1 MYILNKIVGGCLN
14 PLVVGMALMLVAC
27 VCMWLK
33 RRRIGV
39 GFALASIGW
48 LWLWST
54 PMMYRWIGVALEWEW
69 TAVKAEDAPKADA
82 IVLLGGG
89 MGANTNVYP
98 NAEMYSEMWGGAD
111 RVWHAARLWKA
122 GKAPIVIPTGCG
134 EKESSVPLLRDLGV
148 PDEAIRVEDKARNTE
163 ENARFVEAML
173 KMAHAAAQRRG
184 EGEDKLQATNQ
195 LSTANYQLPTKPKI
209 LLVTSAWHMRR
220 SVLMYRKYAPSL
232 EIIPAAADYEATV
245 ITGHP
250 FAFKD
255 IWPDANM
262 LFANSYIFK
271 EYLGYWGY
279 RLFRR

>member
-1 MYILNKIVGGCLN
+1 
-14 PLVVGMALMLVAC
+14 
-27 VCMWLK
+27 
-33 RRRIGV
+33 
-39 GFALASIGW
+39 
-48 LWLWST
+48 
-54 PMMYRWIGVALEWEW
+54 MYRWIGVALEREW

-89 MGANTNVYP
+89 MGSNTNVYP
-98 NAEMYSEMWGGAD
+98 NAEMYSEMWNGAD

-134 EKESSVPLLRDLGV
+134 EKECSVPLLRNLGV
-148 PDEAIRVEDKARNTE
+148 PDAAIRVEDKARNTE
-163 ENARFVEAML
+163 ENARFVERML
-173 KMAHAAAQRRG
+173 KMSHAEEQRRG
-184 EGEDKLQATNQ
+184 EGEEKNGRVERVDRVEGVGEDKRQATNQ

-220 SVLMYRKYAPSL
+220 SVLMYRKYAPNL

>member
-1 MYILNKIVGGCLN
+1 
-14 PLVVGMALMLVAC
+14 
-27 VCMWLK
+27 
-33 RRRIGV
+33 
-39 GFALASIGW
+39 
-48 LWLWST
+48 
-54 PMMYRWIGVALEWEW
+54 MYRWIGVALEREW
-69 TAVKAEDAPKADA
+69 SAVKAEEAPTADA

-98 NAEMYSEMWGGAD
+98 NAEMYSEMWNGAD

-134 EKESSVPLLRDLGV
+134 EKESSVPLLRDFGV
-148 PDEAIRVEDKARNTE
+148 PERAIVVEDEARNTE
-163 ENARFVEAML
+163 ENAKFVERML
-173 KMAHAAAQRRG
+173 NRGDGVGKNSRVERVDHVEGEGKNGRVERVERG
-184 EGEDKLQATNQ
+184 EGEGK
-195 LSTANYQLPTKPKI
+195 KKI

-232 EIIPAAADYEATV
+232 EIIPAAADYEAMV

-255 IWPDANM
+255 IWPDAES
-262 LFANSYIFK
+262 LSRNSYIFK